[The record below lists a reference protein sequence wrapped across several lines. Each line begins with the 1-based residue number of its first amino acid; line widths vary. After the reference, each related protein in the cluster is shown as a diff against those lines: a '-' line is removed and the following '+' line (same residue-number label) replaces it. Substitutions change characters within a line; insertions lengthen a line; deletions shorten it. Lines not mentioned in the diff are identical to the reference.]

1 MTRLVLV
8 GVVTLLAFSAQ
19 AAPIALGGASGN
31 EGSSPAA
38 LDAVEDDSGG
48 AFTLDALS
56 RSFASNVP
64 APKAYLANSE
74 PTTGGSSFDDGIALA
89 GSGSA
94 GPAAPLFPLDAAL
107 FVTLDPF
114 SEVDFGAATRTAATD
129 DAIYLA
135 KIRPPT
141 KVVPEPAS
149 LMLFGLGVAAMSA
162 YKVRKR
168 AS

>member
-1 MTRLVLV
+1 MK
-8 GVVTLLAFSAQ
+8 TLRPRAKPLAQTSAKRK
-19 AAPIALGGASGN
+19 ASITGPP
-31 EGSSPAA
+31 PAHP
-38 LDAVEDDSGG
+38 D
-48 AFTLDALS
+48 
-56 RSFASNVP
+56 RQ
-64 APKAYLANSE
+64 
-74 PTTGGSSFDDGIALA
+74 
-89 GSGSA
+89 SA